1 MKNATVYLKMRVLG
15 AIDFALGKSIAER
28 IKKVAETAFVDEQ
41 GIPRKFTWRTIQT
54 WYSRYKK
61 DGITTMKPKTRSDK
75 GARRKISPEEIN
87 EAVQQVLPLFRAHK
101 YNKMAIYRKCV
112 EKGLVRP
119 EQCARTTFFRFIR
132 EYELLKPEEITNH
145 CRLAF
150 SKQYANQL
158 WQGDTMIG
166 PYISEENN
174 LPAGLPAV
182 RHGMAGKKPANLIA
196 FIDDASRVVAH
207 GEFFFQEN
215 TAALVNTFKNAFYK
229 RGVPDVIYVDN
240 GSIYTCKE
248 IILICARVGAIL
260 QHAPLGDGAAKG
272 KIERFFHTVRQS
284 FLCQNL
290 DLSSL
295 TALNR
300 QFHIWL
306 EEEYNSKIH
315 SAIGMK
321 PIDRFNLDYKRI
333 HFLPPNETTE
343 ELFFFEENRT
353 VKKDNTFSLKNSL
366 YEAPRDL
373 RGKVIQ
379 IRFNR
384 YNISRVIVYYK
395 NERMGEA
402 LPLNP
407 FFNDRY
413 QQKGE

>member
-1 MKNATVYLKMRVLG
+1 MKNPSVYLKMRVLG

-28 IKKVAETAFVDEQ
+28 IKKVAETIFVDEQ

-61 DGITTMKPKTRSDK
+61 DGISTLNTKPRKDK
-75 GARRKISPEEIN
+75 GKRRKVSPEEID
-87 EAVQQVLPLFRAHK
+87 EAIRQVLPLFTTQHH
-101 YNKMAIYRKCV
+101 YNKMAIYRKCI
-112 EKGLVRP
+112 EKGLIRP

-132 EYELLKPEEITNH
+132 EYELLKTGEITNKQ
-145 CRLAF
+145 RLAF

-158 WQGDTMIG
+158 WQGDTMAG
-166 PYISEENN
+166 PYVSD
-174 LPAGLPAV
+174 GDK
-182 RHGMAGKKPANLIA
+182 KKPAYLLA
-196 FIDDASRVVAH
+196 FIDDASRVVPH

-215 TAALVNTFKNAFYK
+215 TAALINTFKNAFYK
-229 RGVPDVIYVDN
+229 RGIPDVIYVDN
-240 GSIYTCKE
+240 GPIYTCKE
-248 IILICARVGAIL
+248 IILICARVGTIL
-260 QHAPLGDGAAKG
+260 QHAPLSDAAAKG
-272 KIERFFHTVRQS
+272 KIERFFHTVRQC

-300 QFHIWL
+300 QFHLWL
-306 EEEYNSKIH
+306 EEEYNSKVH

-333 HFLPPNETTE
+333 RFLPPNEATE
-343 ELFFFEENRT
+343 ELFFFEEERT
-353 VKKDNTFSLKNSL
+353 VKKDNTFSLKNIR

-373 RGKVIQ
+373 RGRNIQ
-379 IRFNR
+379 IRYNR
-384 YNISRVIVYYK
+384 YHISRVIVYYK

-407 FFNDRY
+407 FLNDRS

>member
-1 MKNATVYLKMRVLG
+1 MKYPSVYLKMRVLG
-15 AIDFALGKSIAER
+15 AIDFAEGKSIIER
-28 IKKVAETAFVDEQ
+28 IKKVAEITFVDEQ
-41 GIPRKFTWRTIQT
+41 GLPRKFTWRTIQT

-61 DGITTMKPKTRSDK
+61 DGITTMNTKPRSDK
-75 GARRKISPEEIN
+75 GKRRKVSPEEID
-87 EAVQQVLPLFRAHK
+87 EAVRQVLPLFIAQR
-101 YNKMAIYRKCV
+101 YNKMAIYRKCI

-132 EYELLKPEEITNH
+132 EYELLKTEEITNKQ
-145 CRLAF
+145 RLAF

-166 PYISEENN
+166 PYVSD
-174 LPAGLPAV
+174 GDK
-182 RHGMAGKKPANLIA
+182 KKPANLIA

-229 RGVPDVIYVDN
+229 RGVPDAIYVDN

-260 QHAPLGDGAAKG
+260 QHAPLSDGAAKG
-272 KIERFFHTVRQS
+272 KIERFFRTVRQS

-290 DLSSL
+290 DLTSL

-300 QFHIWL
+300 QFHCWL
-306 EEEYNSKIH
+306 EEEYNSKNH
-315 SAIGMK
+315 SAIDMK

-333 HFLPPNETTE
+333 RFLPPNEAND
-343 ELFFFEENRT
+343 ELFFFEEERT
-353 VKKDNTFSLKNSL
+353 VKKDNTFSLKNIR
-366 YEAPRDL
+366 YEAPRDF
-373 RGKVIQ
+373 RGKIIQ
-379 IRFNR
+379 VRFDR
-384 YNISRVIVYYK
+384 YHTCRVIVYYK

-407 FFNDRY
+407 FFNDRS